1 MSATLLRIFRL
12 GLYFALTLPLMP
24 VQAVLVLAKS
34 PLAHRLARRYHRWT
48 SRLMGFRVT
57 VKGERS
63 RQHPTLYVSNHMS
76 YVDIEILGGLIDGC
90 FVAKSDVAHWPLFGW
105 LAKLQQCVF
114 VDRQVRSTAEQRDAI
129 RRRLD
134 AGDNL
139 ILFPEATSGDGTR
152 LLPFKSALLSVADYA
167 GAQGPLL
174 VQPVSIVYLRLD
186 GIPLGRSYRPF
197 FAWYGDMSLAPHL
210 WEMMGLGT
218 VDVEVVFH
226 PPVTLAE
233 LGARKALTEHC
244 YRTIAASVAS
254 ALAGRPQDWPTPAPE
269 LAAAPPPRGAMI

>member
-12 GLYFALTLPLMP
+12 GLYLLLTLPLMP
-24 VQAVLVLAKS
+24 VQALLVLARS
-34 PLAHRLARRYHRWT
+34 PLAHRLARRYHGWV

-63 RQHPTLYVSNHMS
+63 RRRPTLFVSNHIS
-76 YVDIEILGGLIDGC
+76 YIDIEILGGLIEGC
-90 FVAKSDVAHWPLFGW
+90 FVARSDMARWPLFGW

-114 VDRQVRSTAEQRDAI
+114 VDRRVRSTAEQRDAI

-139 ILFPEATSGDGTR
+139 VLFPEATSGDGTR

-167 GAQGPLL
+167 GADGPLP

-210 WEMMGLGT
+210 WEMVGLGT

-233 LGARKALTEHC
+233 LGARKALAEHC

-254 ALAGRPQDWPTPAPE
+254 ALAGRPQDWPTTAAD
-269 LAAAPPPRGAMI
+269 LAAEPPRAAAQ